1 MRNMFK
7 ALAAITLISAG
18 GMGLVAVAYLQANPL
33 ALTTPTLSEG
43 ASLEVEDTVEWTAL
57 TAFQLATAPVRQV
70 AEEGLPVLTR
80 SITPPLERK
89 AIPGPRSLVPCT
101 DWVDMG
107 PASLIREGASDRR
120 RVRMLCPEGAS
131 FSHYYGR
138 GG

>member
-18 GMGLVAVAYLQANPL
+18 GMGIAAVVYLQANPL
-33 ALTTPTLSEG
+33 ALTTPKLMEG
-43 ASLEVEDTVEWTAL
+43 ASLEAEDTVDWTAITPL
-57 TAFQLATAPVRQV
+57 QFATEPVRQV

-80 SITPPLERK
+80 SIIQPLEPK
-89 AIPGPRSLVPCT
+89 AIPAPRSLVPCT

-107 PASLIREGASDRR
+107 PASLIREGASDRH

-131 FSHYYGR
+131 FSDYHGR